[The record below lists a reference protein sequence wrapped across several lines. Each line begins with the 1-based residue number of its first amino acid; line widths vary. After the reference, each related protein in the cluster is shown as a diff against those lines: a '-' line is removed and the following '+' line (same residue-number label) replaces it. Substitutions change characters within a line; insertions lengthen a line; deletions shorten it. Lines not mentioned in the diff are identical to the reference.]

1 MEIPVRNSGAAA
13 NERIMGAVLVLL
25 FALGI
30 ASHAQ
35 AQAAPAAQ
43 VSGAEVYGK
52 YCASCHDQV
61 GARIPTHEA
70 LTKMSPSRIL
80 RTLDFGL
87 MMSSFDIKPGNY
99 MVRLVVRDSEGA

>member
-1 MEIPVRNSGAAA
+1 MEIPVRNSGAPA

-61 GARIPTHEA
+61 GARI
-70 LTKMSPSRIL
+70 L

>member
-1 MEIPVRNSGAAA
+1 MEIPVRNSGAPA